1 MYKTQIKI
9 LALAAVFLLP
19 LSVRAEER
27 KPLPEYLQKRYDRR
41 LEDIKMFD
49 LNRDGVLQVDE
60 LKKSTAT
67 KFDLADTN
75 KDGIL
80 SAEETAAAVDK
91 MKSSEQDVY
100 GNSVRQ
106 YANRLKNRYQI
117 ADKDHDKQV
126 SRQEYEA
133 YMTRHQQNFDR
144 NDDGIISP
152 DEYRADEEK
161 VPTNYAYKK
170 KQRD

>member
-1 MYKTQIKI
+1 MHKTQIKI
-9 LALAAVFLLP
+9 LALAAVVLLP
-19 LSVRAEER
+19 FLVRAEEG
-27 KPLPEYLQKRYDRR
+27 KPIPEYLQKRYDRR

-60 LKKSTAT
+60 LKRSTAT

-80 SAEETAAAVDK
+80 SPEETAAAVDK
-91 MKSSEQDVY
+91 MKSREQAVY

-106 YANRLKNRYQI
+106 YANRLKNRYKI

-126 SRQEYEA
+126 SRQEYET

-144 NDDGIISP
+144 DGDGIISP

-161 VPTNYAYKK
+161 VPTSYAYKK
-170 KQRD
+170 KPKD

>member
-1 MYKTQIKI
+1 MHKTQIKI

-19 LSVRAEER
+19 LPVHAEEG
-27 KPLPEYLQKRYDRR
+27 KPTPEYLQKRYDRR

-49 LNRDGVLQVDE
+49 TNRDGVLQVDE

-91 MKSSEQDVY
+91 MMSSEQAVY

-126 SRQEYEA
+126 SRQEYET

-144 NDDGIISP
+144 NGDGIISP

>member
-1 MYKTQIKI
+1 MHKIQIKI

-19 LSVRAEER
+19 LTVHAEEG
-27 KPLPEYLQKRYDRR
+27 KPIPEYLQKRYDRR

-49 LNRDGVLQVDE
+49 TNRDGVLQVDE

-91 MKSSEQDVY
+91 MMSSEQAVY

-126 SRQEYEA
+126 SRQEYET

-144 NDDGIISP
+144 NGDGIISP